1 MLEVKKDD
9 FDESLEDIME
19 SINGILNKT
28 GKGFETAEN
37 KTEDERREKKIEGK
51 DDLC

>member
-1 MLEVKKDD
+1 MLEVKRDD

-28 GKGFETAEN
+28 GNGYVTKEADDEEKN
-37 KTEDERREKKIEGK
+37 K
-51 DDLC
+51 